1 MQHMVIQ
8 ASRIWHVCTPR
19 SDIVRTFIGLR
30 SEAAAPHLAAVAKCL
45 SDMDPFGGFMVRAAA
60 CEALGKHGEALGR
73 ENCYNSVKS

>member
-45 SDMDPFGGFMVRAAA
+45 SDKGLGGEFVRAAA